1 MAEVENEVLSEGTDN
16 DVFNEASNDV
26 PAKTPESEAVVEKPS
41 EPDAGRPRDERG
53 KFVAKPKEEQAE
65 TEQPEVKPVETP
77 EAKGGI
83 PSGRLKEEADKR
95 RAAEAERDDLKNR
108 IAMLERAMLAQPAPQ
123 AQQKPQPQQPERKR
137 PDPLLDPEGAEA
149 FDNETRAHENAVR
162 DFNYSCKF
170 ARFTHKETFDE
181 AFKAVTQ
188 RINSGDQALAALVR
202 NSADPGETIVNWY
215 QQGKVFSEIGP
226 DPVAYK
232 TKLKEELLK
241 DPEFIK
247 AAIEAART
255 QAAGGNGNRPNTVT
269 KLPPSLQTVS
279 GGSAKNNG
287 GDDNSDA
294 AVFHNAF
301 G

>member
-16 DVFNEASNDV
+16 EVFNEASNDV
-26 PAKTPESEAVVEKPS
+26 PAQKPESEAVVE
-41 EPDAGRPRDERG
+41 EPVASGAERPRDATG

-65 TEQPEVKPVETP
+65 TEQPEVKAAEAP
-77 EAKGGI
+77 ESKGGI

-170 ARFTHKETFDE
+170 ARFTHKEVFDE

-232 TKLKEELLK
+232 NKLQEELLQN
-241 DPEFIK
+241 PEFLAK
-247 AAIEAART
+247 AVEAAR
-255 QAAGGNGNRPNTVT
+255 AKASGGNGARPNTVT
-269 KLPPSLQTVS
+269 KLPPSLQAVS
-279 GGSAKNNG
+279 GGSAKNTG

-294 AVFHNAF
+294 AVFQNAF